1 MAFTPTSATTAA
13 ASGAGDTPRGHFAFL
28 AMTSLFFIWG
38 FVTAL
43 NDILIPHLKAAFDL
57 SYTQAML
64 VQLCFFGA
72 YFLLSPLAGRL
83 IERIGFLGGILA
95 GLVTLAS
102 GCLLFYPAAE
112 LATYPLF
119 LTALFVLAGG
129 ITLLQVSA
137 NPYVAALGSART
149 AASRLSLAQAVNSLG
164 HTLAPLFGAAL
175 IFGAASAGA
184 KAVQLPYLLLAGFCL
199 VVTVVFARLK
209 LPTLQVESETAHVAK
224 HPTKQQLPLH
234 FYGAVAAI
242 FLYVGAEVS
251 IGSFLINYLAL
262 PELGAF
268 NEQTASTWVSYYW
281 GGAMLGRFAGAVITR
296 YINALLVLAV
306 HAVVAIALL
315 LLTMSQTGMLAAVAV
330 IAIGFFN
337 SIMFPTIFTHG
348 IAGLG
353 ALTSRG
359 SGLLC
364 QAIVGGALVPL
375 LQGVAADTVGV
386 QQSFIVPLLAYI
398 YIAGFALWHWR
409 QSRQ

>member
-1 MAFTPTSATTAA
+1 MAFIPAA
-13 ASGAGDTPRGHFAFL
+13 ASTTTTADSGRSHFAFL

-43 NDILIPHLKAAFDL
+43 NDILIPHLKAAFSL

-129 ITLLQVSA
+129 VTLLQVSA

-175 IFGAASAGA
+175 IFAAAQNDA

-199 VVTVVFARLK
+199 LVAVIFARLK
-209 LPTLQVESETAHVAK
+209 LPALESNTEAAATSVADT
-224 HPTKQQLPLH
+224 PVRLPLS
-234 FYGAVAAI
+234 FYSAVAAI

-268 NEQTASTWVSYYW
+268 DEQTASTWVSYYW

-296 YINALLVLAV
+296 YINALLVLALY
-306 HAVVAIALL
+306 AVVAIALL

-330 IAIGFFN
+330 ISIGFFN

-353 ALTSRG
+353 NLTSRG

-375 LQGVAADTVGV
+375 LQGVAADSIGV
-386 QQSFIVPLLAYI
+386 QHSFIVPLLAYV
-398 YIAGFALWHWR
+398 YIAGFAWWHWR
-409 QSRQ
+409 QSRVSV